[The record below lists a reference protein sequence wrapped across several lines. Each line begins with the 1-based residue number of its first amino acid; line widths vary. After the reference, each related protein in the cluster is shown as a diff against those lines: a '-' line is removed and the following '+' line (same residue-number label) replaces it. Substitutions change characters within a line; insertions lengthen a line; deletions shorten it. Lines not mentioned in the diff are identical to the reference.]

1 MDLITARLALR
12 PASPEHVDLHV
23 ELDSDPEVMRFI
35 SGGRASTRE
44 EIEQI
49 VREVRGTRWTATLL
63 DSGLFVGWFSLR
75 SSGRAE
81 FELGYRLRRAMWGE
95 GLATEGTRTLVD
107 HAFIARDAARVW
119 AQTMT
124 VNARSRAVMER
135 CGLRYSRT
143 FRYDWPD
150 VIEGGDEGD
159 VEYELLREGWL
170 ALPNGR

>member
-1 MDLITARLALR
+1 MELITARLALR

-63 DSGLFVGWFSLR
+63 ESEVFAGWFSLR
-75 SSGRAE
+75 SSGPGE
-81 FELGYRLRRAMWGE
+81 FELGYRLRRAMWGQ
-95 GLATEGTRTLVD
+95 GLATEGTKALID
-107 HAFIARDAARVW
+107 HAFSAGDAARVW

-135 CGLRYSRT
+135 GGLRYMRT
-143 FRYDWPD
+143 FHYDWPD

-159 VEYELLREGWL
+159 VEYELFREDWL
-170 ALPNGR
+170 TSRSA

>member
-1 MDLITARLALR
+1 MELITARLDLR

-44 EIEQI
+44 EIERI

-63 DSGLFVGWFSLR
+63 DSGQFVGWFSLR
-75 SSGRAE
+75 TSGPAE
-81 FELGYRLRRAMWGE
+81 FELGYRLRRVMWGQ
-95 GLATEGTRTLVD
+95 GLATEGTRALVN
-107 HAFIARDAARVW
+107 HAFAACHAARVW

-135 CGLRYSRT
+135 CGLHHMRT
-143 FRYDWPD
+143 FHYDWPD
-150 VIEGGDEGD
+150 LVEGGDDGD
-159 VEYELLREGWL
+159 VEYELAREGWL
-170 ALPNGR
+170 ASLNG

>member
-1 MDLITARLALR
+1 MELITARLALR

-23 ELDSDPEVMRFI
+23 ELDSDPEVMRYI

-63 DSGLFVGWFSLR
+63 DSGMFVGWFSLR
-75 SSGRAE
+75 SSGPAE
-81 FELGYRLRRAMWGE
+81 FELGYRLRRTMWGQ
-95 GLATEGTRTLVD
+95 GMATEGTQALVD
-107 HAFIARDAARVW
+107 HAFTARDAARVW

-135 CGLRYSRT
+135 CGLRYVRT
-143 FRYDWPD
+143 FHYDWPD

-159 VEYELLREGWL
+159 VEYELARHDWL
-170 ALPNGR
+170 ASRNG